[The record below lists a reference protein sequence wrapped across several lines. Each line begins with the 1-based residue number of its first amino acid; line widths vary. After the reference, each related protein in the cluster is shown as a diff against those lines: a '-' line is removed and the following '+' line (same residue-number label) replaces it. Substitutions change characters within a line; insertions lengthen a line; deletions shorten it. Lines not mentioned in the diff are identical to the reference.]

1 MGVFSKLAF
10 ISISAFELNQTQDGS
25 FKIGKAFRSNS
36 EPKHGDISQTRRN
49 ERSFGETNR
58 KKYCYFVRFSNR
70 RHNCFLL
77 WSGKTQEDVYAEWH
91 RTVDPDAMYERM
103 KSKGV
108 FWAFKAIEEYQ
119 EEQAGEAEEEAAEEE
134 AAEEEAAEEEVAE
147 EEE

>member
-1 MGVFSKLAF
+1 MGISAPSCWQFSFSKLAF

-36 EPKHGDISQTRRN
+36 EPKHGDISQTRWN

-77 WSGKTQEDVYAEWH
+77 WSGKTQEG
-91 RTVDPDAMYERM
+91 RIRRM
-103 KSKGV
+103 AQNSRP
-108 FWAFKAIEEYQ
+108 
-119 EEQAGEAEEEAAEEE
+119 
-134 AAEEEAAEEEVAE
+134 
-147 EEE
+147 